1 MCQKWAQTKTKQCSI
16 KAHFMANFY
25 FNKSPFYQW
34 LYQYTI
40 DTKQLTID
48 TKHTK
53 HTIGHT
59 RTC

>member
-1 MCQKWAQTKTKQCSI
+1 M
-16 KAHFMANFY
+16 FY
-25 FNKSPFYQW
+25 QSSFYGQFFFNKSPFYQW

-48 TKHTK
+48 TKHAK
-53 HTIGHT
+53 HTIAHT

>member
-1 MCQKWAQTKTKQCSI
+1 M
-16 KAHFMANFY
+16 FY
-25 FNKSPFYQW
+25 QSSFYGQFFFNKSPFYQW

-48 TKHTK
+48 TKHAK